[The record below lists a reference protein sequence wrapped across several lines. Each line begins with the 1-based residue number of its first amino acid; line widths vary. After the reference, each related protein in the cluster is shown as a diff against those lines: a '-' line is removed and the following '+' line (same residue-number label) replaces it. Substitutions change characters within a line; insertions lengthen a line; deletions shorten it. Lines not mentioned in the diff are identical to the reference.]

1 MINLVELKHQGQDLM
16 ILSINQ
22 KEVLRFQDINFIR
35 VLIIFQV
42 QVPIILMILIKA
54 DLAAQSNKRLNLV
67 WGDLTGLK

>member
-1 MINLVELKHQGQDLM
+1 MVNLVELKHQAQDLM

-22 KEVLRFQDINFIR
+22 KEVLQFQGIEAIR

-54 DLAAQSNKRLNLV
+54 DLAAQSNKKLNLV
-67 WGDLTGLK
+67 WGDRTGFK

>member
-1 MINLVELKHQGQDLM
+1 VVNFVELKHQAQDLM

-22 KEVLRFQDINFIR
+22 KEVLQFQGIEAIR

-54 DLAAQSNKRLNLV
+54 DLAAQSNKKLNLV
-67 WGDLTGLK
+67 WGDRTGLK

>member
-54 DLAAQSNKRLNLV
+54 DLAAQSNKILNLV
-67 WGDLTGLK
+67 WEDLTGLK

>member
-35 VLIIFQV
+35 VLIISQV

>member
-1 MINLVELKHQGQDLM
+1 VINLVELKHQGQDLM

>member
-1 MINLVELKHQGQDLM
+1 LVELKHQAQDLM

-22 KEVLRFQDINFIR
+22 KEVLQFQGIEAIR

-54 DLAAQSNKRLNLV
+54 DLAAQSNKKLNLV
-67 WGDLTGLK
+67 WGDRTGLK

>member
-1 MINLVELKHQGQDLM
+1 MVNLVELKHQAQDLM

-22 KEVLRFQDINFIR
+22 KEVLQFQGIEAIR

-54 DLAAQSNKRLNLV
+54 DLAAQSNKKLNLV
-67 WGDLTGLK
+67 WGDRTGLK

>member
-1 MINLVELKHQGQDLM
+1 M

-22 KEVLRFQDINFIR
+22 KEVLQFQGIEAIR

-54 DLAAQSNKRLNLV
+54 DLAAQSNKKLNLV
-67 WGDLTGLK
+67 WGDRTGLK

>member
-1 MINLVELKHQGQDLM
+1 VVNLVELKHQAQDLM

-22 KEVLRFQDINFIR
+22 KEVLQFQGIEAIR

-54 DLAAQSNKRLNLV
+54 DLAAQSNKKLNLV
-67 WGDLTGLK
+67 WGDRTGLK

>member
-1 MINLVELKHQGQDLM
+1 VINLVELKHQGQDLM

-35 VLIIFQV
+35 VLIISQV